1 MASRDGTTQFLS
13 RMRGLVLR
21 TLRPLIGDAPRVAL
35 VDFPDYTNVGDSL
48 IWLGSLKTLELL
60 GVNAPV
66 YVASQRNYRRDEM
79 ARAVGDGVICIQGGG
94 NLGDLWPA
102 HQEFR
107 EQVIRD
113 FPANRIIQLPQ
124 SVEFS
129 SPQAL
134 DRARRVFGAHRDLTI
149 LVRTERSFARAE
161 AFGVPTQLCPDLG
174 MAMGVLD
181 RPHAPT
187 HDAVLLARTDHESQG
202 LPLDIVPPWIQR
214 VDWVGKPGGLALR
227 MMDTLHQRPKLW
239 RAVSGSSRHLLFRS
253 AAHRRLQYGMDL
265 LSRGRVVITDR
276 LHGHVLAMLLGV
288 PHCVMDSQ
296 FGKVRALW
304 DTWTHEAADAVWCDT
319 LGEAIERAREIVGRQ
334 PSGAERRTPRVERRE
349 LGV

>member
-1 MASRDGTTQFLS
+1 MHPRDATTQFLS

-21 TLRPLIGDAPRVAL
+21 TLRPLIGDSPRVAL

-48 IWLGSLKTLELL
+48 IWLGSLKALELL
-60 GVNAPV
+60 GVEAPV

-161 AFGVPTQLCPDLG
+161 VFGVPTQLCPDLG
-174 MAMGVLD
+174 LAMGVLD
-181 RPHAPT
+181 RPLAPT

-202 LPLDIVPPWIQR
+202 LPLDILPAWVKR
-214 VDWVGKPGGLALR
+214 VDWVGEPGGLAL
-227 MMDTLHQRPKLW
+227 TLMARLYQRPKLW
-239 RAVSGSSRHLLFRS
+239 RAVTGSSRHLLMRS
-253 AAHRRLQYGMDL
+253 AARRRLQYGVDL
-265 LSRGRVVITDR
+265 LASGRVVITDR
-276 LHGHVLAMLLGV
+276 LHGHVLAMLLGI

-304 DTWTHEAADAVWCDT
+304 DTWTHEVPDATWCDT
-319 LGEAIERAREIVGRQ
+319 LSEAIERASERVGRL
-334 PSGAERRTPRVERRE
+334 E
-349 LGV
+349 LSAKR

>member
-1 MASRDGTTQFLS
+1 MDLRARTTQFLS
-13 RMRGLVLR
+13 RMSGLVLR
-21 TLRPLIGDAPRVAL
+21 TLRPLLGESRRVAL

-48 IWLGSLKTLELL
+48 IWLGTLKALELL
-60 GVNAPV
+60 GIDAPS
-66 YVASQRNYRRDEM
+66 YVASQRNYRHDEM

-113 FPANRIIQLPQ
+113 FPSNRIIQLPQ

-134 DRARRVFGAHRDLTI
+134 ERARRVFGAHRDLTI
-149 LVRTERSFARAE
+149 LVLSERSFARAE
-161 AFGVPTQLCPDLG
+161 VFGVPTLLCPDLG
-174 MAMGVLD
+174 MTMGMLNVSLM
-181 RPHAPT
+181 PT

-202 LPLDIVPPWIQR
+202 LPLETVPPWVKR
-214 VDWVGKPGGLALR
+214 VDWVGQPGGLALR
-227 MMDTLHQRPKLW
+227 MMASLHQRPKLW
-239 RAVSGSSRHLLFRS
+239 KAVNGSSRHRLYRS
-253 AAHRRLQYGMDL
+253 AARRRLLYGVEML
-265 LSRGRVVITDR
+265 GSGRVVITDR
-276 LHGHVLAMLLGV
+276 LHGHVLATLLGL

-304 DTWTHEAADAVWCDT
+304 DTWTHDVPDAVWCNT
-319 LGEAIERAREIVGRQ
+319 LDEAVEQASIFAGRQ
-334 PSGAERRTPRVERRE
+334 ASDV
-349 LGV
+349 

>member
-1 MASRDGTTQFLS
+1 MDSRDRTTQFLA
-13 RMRGLVLR
+13 RMRGLVLG
-21 TLRPLIGDAPRVAL
+21 TLRPLMGDSRRVAL

-48 IWLGSLKTLELL
+48 IWLGSLKALELL
-60 GVNAPV
+60 GVEAPV
-66 YVASQRNYRRDEM
+66 YVASQRTYRRDEM
-79 ARAVGDGVICIQGGG
+79 ARAVGDGVVCIQGGG

-129 SPQAL
+129 SPKAL

-161 AFGVPTQLCPDLG
+161 VFGVPTQLCPDLG
-174 MAMGVLD
+174 MAMGMLD

-202 LPLDIVPPWIQR
+202 LPLDIVPAWVRR
-214 VDWVGKPGGLALR
+214 VDWVGQPGGLALKV
-227 MMDTLHQRPKLW
+227 MATLYRRPKLW
-239 RAVSGSSRHLLFRS
+239 RAVTGSSRHLLFRS
-253 AAHRRLQYGMDL
+253 AARRRVQYGADL
-265 LSRGRVVITDR
+265 LSSGRVVITDR
-276 LHGHVLAMLLGV
+276 LHGHVLAMLLGL

-304 DTWTHEAADAVWCDT
+304 DTWTHEVPDAIWCDT
-319 LGEAIERAREIVGRQ
+319 LREAIDRAGEMVGRQ
-334 PSGAERRTPRVERRE
+334 ASGVERQAS
-349 LGV
+349 GV

>member
-1 MASRDGTTQFLS
+1 
-13 RMRGLVLR
+13 MRGLVLR
-21 TLRPLIGDAPRVAL
+21 TLRPLIGDSPRVAL

-48 IWLGSLKTLELL
+48 IWLGSLKALELL
-60 GVNAPV
+60 GVEAPV

-161 AFGVPTQLCPDLG
+161 VFGVPTQLCPDLG
-174 MAMGVLD
+174 LAMGVLD
-181 RPHAPT
+181 RPLAPT

-202 LPLDIVPPWIQR
+202 LPLDILPAWVKR
-214 VDWVGKPGGLALR
+214 VDWVGEPGGLAL
-227 MMDTLHQRPKLW
+227 TLMARLYQRPKLW
-239 RAVSGSSRHLLFRS
+239 RAVTGSSRHLLMRS
-253 AAHRRLQYGMDL
+253 AARRRLQYGVDL
-265 LSRGRVVITDR
+265 LASGRVVITDR
-276 LHGHVLAMLLGV
+276 LHGHVLAMLLGI

-304 DTWTHEAADAVWCDT
+304 DTWTHEVPDATWCDT
-319 LGEAIERAREIVGRQ
+319 LSEAIERASERVGRL
-334 PSGAERRTPRVERRE
+334 E
-349 LGV
+349 LSAKR

>member
-1 MASRDGTTQFLS
+1 MHPRDATTQFLS

-21 TLRPLIGDAPRVAL
+21 TLRPLIGDSPRVAL

-48 IWLGSLKTLELL
+48 IWLGSLKALELL
-60 GVNAPV
+60 GVEAPV

-161 AFGVPTQLCPDLG
+161 VFGVPTQLCPDLG
-174 MAMGVLD
+174 LAMGVLD
-181 RPHAPT
+181 RPLAPT

-202 LPLDIVPPWIQR
+202 LPLDILPAWVKR
-214 VDWVGKPGGLALR
+214 VDWVGEPGGLAL
-227 MMDTLHQRPKLW
+227 TLMARLYQRPKLW
-239 RAVSGSSRHLLFRS
+239 RAVTGSSRHLLMRS
-253 AAHRRLQYGMDL
+253 AARRRLQYGVDL
-265 LSRGRVVITDR
+265 LASGRVVITDR
-276 LHGHVLAMLLGV
+276 LHGHVLAMLLGI

-304 DTWTHEAADAVWCDT
+304 DTWTHEVPDATWCDT
-319 LGEAIERAREIVGRQ
+319 LSEAIERASEKVGRL
-334 PSGAERRTPRVERRE
+334 E
-349 LGV
+349 LSAKR